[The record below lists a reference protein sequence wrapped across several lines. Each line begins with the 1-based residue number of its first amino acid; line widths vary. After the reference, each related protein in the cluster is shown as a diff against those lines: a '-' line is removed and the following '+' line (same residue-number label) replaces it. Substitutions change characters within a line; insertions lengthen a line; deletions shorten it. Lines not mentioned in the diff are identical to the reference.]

1 MFREGKFR
9 LSAEHPADVS
19 DKICNSREREMP
31 NPGICSFEPLQAR
44 NRLGNLIIKPKPQTA
59 GGGAEVYGL
68 LGLEM

>member
-44 NRLGNLIIKPKPQTA
+44 EQQQYSAALALAPKHQLR
-59 GGGAEVYGL
+59 V
-68 LGLEM
+68 